1 MATYKKNKKK
11 MEEAILKLQQT
22 KDIKQDESILRN
34 TEQPRDKR

>member
-22 KDIKQDESILRN
+22 KQDESTTRIISK
-34 TEQPRDKR
+34 PRDKR